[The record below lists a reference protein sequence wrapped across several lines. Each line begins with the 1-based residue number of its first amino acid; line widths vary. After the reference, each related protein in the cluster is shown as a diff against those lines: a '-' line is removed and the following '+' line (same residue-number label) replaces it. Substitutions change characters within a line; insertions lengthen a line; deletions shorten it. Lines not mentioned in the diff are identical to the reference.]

1 MSTKIRQLLKVFND
15 ATNTLSS
22 ICYPTTNLFMIET
35 FNIVGALL
43 WLYLSRGRFKTMH
56 LSYES

>member
-1 MSTKIRQLLKVFND
+1 MRYNVTSIILHPSQWNMCTKICQLLKVFND

-43 WLYLSRGRFKTMH
+43 
-56 LSYES
+56 